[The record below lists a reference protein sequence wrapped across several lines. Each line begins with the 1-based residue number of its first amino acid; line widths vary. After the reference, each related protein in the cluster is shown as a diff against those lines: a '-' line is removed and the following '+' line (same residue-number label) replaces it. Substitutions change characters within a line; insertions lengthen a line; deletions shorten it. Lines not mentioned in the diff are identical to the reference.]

1 MGTTMNKSSNSQGF
15 TAVELLITLFVA
27 ALFLAAGYT
36 LYDAIVS
43 RSSEARQA
51 AQADNIAYDYLRRY
65 EATVGTPCASS
76 TPVNREALTGDQ
88 AQGLAR
94 PLVTVAIT
102 CPYGSTIN
110 RLSKVTVTVEYGD
123 GGDPRSVQH
132 EVLASEE

>member
-1 MGTTMNKSSNSQGF
+1 MFVTKHSQGF

-43 RSSEARQA
+43 RSAEARQR

-65 EATVGTPCASS
+65 ESTVTTPCASS
-76 TPVNREALTGDQ
+76 TPLNRVALTGDD
-88 AQGLAR
+88 AEGLAR
-94 PLVTVAIT
+94 PIITVAIS

-123 GGDPRSVQH
+123 GGDPRSVTH
-132 EVLASEE
+132 EVLATEE